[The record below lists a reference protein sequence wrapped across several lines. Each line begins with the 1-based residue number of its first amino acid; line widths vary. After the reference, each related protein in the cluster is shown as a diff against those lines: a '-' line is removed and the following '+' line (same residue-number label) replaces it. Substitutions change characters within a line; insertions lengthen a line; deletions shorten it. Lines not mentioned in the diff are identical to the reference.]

1 MYSVLWGK
9 TWERE
14 VLRESCECESA
25 GRFGSM
31 SDDECFG
38 FPSANMY
45 CGLFSVFGFIMLFAM
60 SLDTLEPAEFGIVK
74 NGFTGSVDLNP
85 DNVYTGGRYFLWPRH
100 YFLVFPRNL
109 RSLEFE
115 EGNDRPPIPAR
126 TGPDPDDRESGGQPV
141 SLSVAFQYQ
150 LQKQS
155 VPNIYQ
161 TYGLA
166 WEASY
171 LRFAQQA
178 ITNVAQQYEPKQF
191 WNHRRQIE
199 LAMHRAANE
208 TIFQHGMATVA
219 NLQLLKVEF
228 KQNYEQTII
237 NIQLQEQLKV

>member
-1 MYSVLWGK
+1 
-9 TWERE
+9 
-14 VLRESCECESA
+14 
-25 GRFGSM
+25 
-31 SDDECFG
+31 
-38 FPSANMY
+38 
-45 CGLFSVFGFIMLFAM
+45 
-60 SLDTLEPAEFGIVK
+60 
-74 NGFTGSVDLNP
+74 
-85 DNVYTGGRYFLWPRH
+85 LWPRH

-150 LQKQS
+150 LQKRS

-199 LAMHRAANE
+199 LAAARFGECQTDQTPAE
-208 TIFQHGMATVA
+208 TGHEVDRLGRHEIGREHQVA
-219 NLQLLKVEF
+219 FVFAVFLVD
-228 KQNYEQTII
+228 QNDHPAGSQFG
-237 NIQLQEQLKV
+237 NDLAGGGNRVAVGRRRR

>member
-1 MYSVLWGK
+1 
-9 TWERE
+9 
-14 VLRESCECESA
+14 
-25 GRFGSM
+25 
-31 SDDECFG
+31 
-38 FPSANMY
+38 MY

-150 LQKQS
+150 LQKRS

-171 LRFAQQA
+171 LRFAQHALQVKRRIQPDFLFQRFISQA
-178 ITNVAQQYEPKQF
+178 GYDQYMVTD
-191 WNHRRQIE
+191 WR
-199 LAMHRAANE
+199 LAEYKMPCIIGYRAD
-208 TIFQHGMATVA
+208 G
-219 NLQLLKVEF
+219 
-228 KQNYEQTII
+228 
-237 NIQLQEQLKV
+237 